1 MRGCIL
7 DGNVWVSCPG
17 SGLTRPRLSWTE
29 HLQSS
34 KEAIPPGV
42 RATNVQTREV
52 MTNHLCNYGFTRNY
66 TRWTYHGE
74 ANRMRDEVVRQRIE
88 EHDADAGVADMLDD
102 FHEAHFDE

>member
-7 DGNVWVSCPG
+7 DGNVGVSCPG

-42 RATNVQTREV
+42 RATNVQTRV
-52 MTNHLCNYGFTRNY
+52 DKHVKS
-66 TRWTYHGE
+66 W
-74 ANRMRDEVVRQRIE
+74 RIIIAIMDLRE
-88 EHDADAGVADMLDD
+88 IIPGGPTMAKPIV
-102 FHEAHFDE
+102 